1 MYITIAELPEYIR
14 RSEKLLD
21 EEERNGIIDYLAV
34 HPTSG
39 DIMKGTG
46 GIRKLRWSRKGKGK
60 RGGVRVIYYFFIETA
75 PLFLLTVFGK
85 NEKDNLSK
93 AERNELAKLTE
104 KIAESYKGKSE

>member
-34 HPTSG
+34 HHTAG

-60 RGGVRVIYYFFIETA
+60 RGGVRVIYYFFKETA